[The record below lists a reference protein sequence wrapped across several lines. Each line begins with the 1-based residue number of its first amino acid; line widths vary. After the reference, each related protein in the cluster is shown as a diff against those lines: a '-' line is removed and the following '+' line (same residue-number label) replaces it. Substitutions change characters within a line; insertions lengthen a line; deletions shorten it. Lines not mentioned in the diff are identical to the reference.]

1 MSLSQSYY
9 LPFPHPLA
17 KVFTLM
23 NEVET
28 HIIDHVDRILK
39 DNYVVA
45 PPVAIDELAGNY
57 NFELIQA
64 DFKDYA
70 NKIAGFIDAD
80 TIYINKI
87 DSKDRQAVNIAILL
101 GRYILN
107 KDKITSD
114 GSLNI
119 LRRIPLG
126 EMETPIE
133 KESVFFAAHLL
144 IPESLLEK
152 YKNESAHTLAKI
164 FGVPDD
170 FLGYRLHLEFG
181 HEGAQKKYA

>member
-1 MSLSQSYY
+1 
-9 LPFPHPLA
+9 
-17 KVFTLM
+17 M
-23 NEVET
+23 NEVESKILD
-28 HIIDHVDRILK
+28 HIDRILK

-45 PPVAIDELAGNY
+45 PPVAIDELATNY
-57 NFELIQA
+57 NFDLVEA

-70 NKIAGFIDAD
+70 TKIAGFIDGD
-80 TIYINKI
+80 SIFINDK
-87 DSKDRQAVNIAILL
+87 DSENRQAASVAILL
-101 GRYILN
+101 GRFVLN

-114 GSLNI
+114 GSLNV
-119 LRRIPLG
+119 LRRVPLG

-144 IPESLLEK
+144 IPENLLEK

-170 FLGYRLHLEFG
+170 FLGYRLQIEFG
-181 HEGAQKKYA
+181 AEGAQKKYA

>member
-1 MSLSQSYY
+1 
-9 LPFPHPLA
+9 
-17 KVFTLM
+17 M
-23 NEVET
+23 NEVES

-45 PPVAIDELAGNY
+45 PPVAIDELAANY
-57 NFELIQA
+57 NFELVEA

-70 NKIAGFIDAD
+70 NKIAGFIDGD
-80 TIYINKI
+80 SIFINDK
-87 DSKDRQAVNIAILL
+87 DSEDRQAVSVAILL
-101 GRYILN
+101 GRFILN

-114 GSLNI
+114 GSLNV
-119 LRRIPLG
+119 LRRVPLG

-144 IPESLLEK
+144 IPENLLEK

-170 FLGYRLHLEFG
+170 FLGYRLQLEFG
-181 HEGAQKKYA
+181 AEGAQKKYA